1 MRIVV
6 SDSSTCVDLAS
17 FNPLTQGWGD
27 IMPIVVTF
35 CIFLAIVIM
44 SHKNVKGSVFI
55 GIIGGM
61 GLYYLLGLA
70 VDGFYSQLGI
80 QFVSPFTAFGLL
92 SYIVISVFCGDLK
105 KIKISS

>member
-1 MRIVV
+1 
-6 SDSSTCVDLAS
+6 
-17 FNPLTQGWGD
+17 
-27 IMPIVVTF
+27 
-35 CIFLAIVIM
+35 
-44 SHKNVKGSVFI
+44 
-55 GIIGGM
+55 M

-105 KIKISS
+105 KIKISSWIIGLLFIAMLLLTH